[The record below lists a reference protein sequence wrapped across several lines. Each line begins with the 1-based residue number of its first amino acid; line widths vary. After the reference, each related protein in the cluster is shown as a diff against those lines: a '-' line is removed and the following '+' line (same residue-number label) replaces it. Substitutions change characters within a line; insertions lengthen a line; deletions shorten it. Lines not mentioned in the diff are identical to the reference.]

1 MSFGAAYAAPVLFL
15 HKGSHKKVS
24 PYGKGREVLSST
36 SPYGKGA
43 RSSLFNLPLW

>member
-24 PYGKGREVLSST
+24 PYGKGE
-36 SPYGKGA
+36 